1 MAMCRQS
8 HSLVELHRR
17 GAPHIQ
23 HDHPRDL
30 RSWPRYDIYLNY
42 TTALVGQG
50 WADVRPELANPLWIL
65 HLALCVAALS
75 YGLSIVLWRTH
86 AGTRARWLAVSLVLP
101 GAVLCVMEMSYW
113 ISRTYDGLWWQQI
126 LPAVVPLI
134 LMLDEMIMRNS
145 RSLALQGPAAAATS
159 TTAAVF
165 LPSRRLR
172 GQHGRQYRLALQSRA
187 LAHLFLR
194 DNHRETGCLLHR
206 RAGSRRHRTCEKIQ
220 S

>member
-1 MAMCRQS
+1 MVFCSFWSLEALLWTVIAYMAFLGAAYLEERGRLWQCAG
-8 HSLVELHRR
+8 SLILSLSCIAAAHLTFE
-17 GAPHIQ
+17 

-30 RSWPRYDIYLNY
+30 RFVATLRYLDLNY

-50 WADVRPELANPLWIL
+50 WPATPAPSSQIHSDLEVG
-65 HLALCVAALS
+65 LCVAALS

-113 ISRTYDGLWWQQI
+113 ISRTYDGLWWQQCS
-126 LPAVVPLI
+126 PAVVPLI

-159 TTAAVF
+159 TT
-165 LPSRRLR
+165 PRCS
-172 GQHGRQYRLALQSRA
+172 
-187 LAHLFLR
+187 
-194 DNHRETGCLLHR
+194 
-206 RAGSRRHRTCEKIQ
+206 
-220 S
+220 